1 MSRIE
6 IDIKEYQGMRNKIK
20 SLESALNSVSVEAAT
35 NKEVIEKVK
44 ALVVDLEGEGFFNR
58 LFSWKNVIEPFKEL
72 LGTHG
77 QIQEKK

>member
-6 IDIKEYQGMRNKIK
+6 VDMKEYQGMRNKIK

-35 NKEVIEKVK
+35 NKEIIEKAK

-58 LFSWKNVIEPFKEL
+58 LFSWKTITQPFKEL
-72 LGTHG
+72 FGIDG
-77 QIQEKK
+77 EIQEE